1 VVAAAEREEYGPP
14 GFARYD
20 PAIREAV
27 RTVLSRLSARAGVL
41 ARIRAVLVPVSL
53 VPEATPLLKGRLTSG
68 A

>member
-1 VVAAAEREEYGPP
+1 
-14 GFARYD
+14 
-20 PAIREAV
+20 V

-53 VPEATPLLKGRLTSG
+53 VPGATPLLKGRLTSG